1 MLFTRAILKDL
12 VRLKV
17 NRWKNI
23 SVANNKPTI
32 RIAVLISDKIDIKA
46 NSIERERRMFHN
58 DKKANCLERQNYKC
72 VCT

>member
-23 SVANNKPTI
+23 SVANNKPKI
-32 RIAVLISDKIDIKA
+32 RMAVLISDKIDIRA
-46 NSIERERRMFHN
+46 NSIEKERRMFHN
-58 DKKANCLERQNYKC
+58 DKGVNCLGRQNYKC